1 MRVSKRLDYGVRAL
15 FELASRPKTGPV
27 QSREI
32 ARHQAIPEA
41 YLHQLLAALAR
52 AGMVRGTRGPAGGHE
67 LTVDPASISLRH
79 IYHALEGSESHGH
92 PHDPAGSGHAA
103 GAAVIHLTWH
113 ELEEQTLE
121 SLAAITLADLVSRS
135 RTVRDIEDYV
145 I

>member
-1 MRVSKRLDYGVRAL
+1 MRVSRRLDYGVRAL
-15 FELASRPKTGPV
+15 FELASRPKAGPV

-41 YLHQLLAALAR
+41 YLHQLLATLAR

-67 LTVDPASISLRH
+67 LTIDPALISLRH
-79 IYHALEGSESHGH
+79 VYLALEGGESRGH
-92 PHDPAGSGHAA
+92 PHDPSGSGHAA

-113 ELEEQTLE
+113 ELEEQTLAYLG
-121 SLAAITLADLVSRS
+121 SITLADLVSRS
-135 RTVRDIEDYV
+135 RTVRDIDDYV